1 MVERGASVRSAAPA
15 PASAEASA
23 AVPPPPE
30 AGTAHVWWARR
41 QDAVPALER
50 LLDEAERG
58 RLAAYRRE
66 EDRDRFLA
74 GCALAKAALGGYLGR
89 EPGSIRLDRTCPR
102 CGRPHGKP
110 RLVDTEAAGTGRLEL
125 SVSHAGDL
133 VVVAVAA
140 GTPVG
145 VDVEPLD
152 RRLRPAELARVAL
165 APDEAE
171 ILETL
176 ETEDERVCGFLVYW
190 TRKEAVT
197 KAVGLGL
204 EIALETIRVSAPG
217 EPPRLLSWPHD
228 ASPADVALFDLAAPG
243 RHVAALAVLGR
254 CEAVVELDG
263 SGILSSQS

>member
-1 MVERGASVRSAAPA
+1 MVERGASVRGAASAPA
-15 PASAEASA
+15 PGEASA
-23 AVPPPPE
+23 AVPPPA

-41 QDAVPALER
+41 QDAAPSLER
-50 LLDEAERG
+50 LLDEAELG
-58 RLAAYRRE
+58 RLAAYRRQ

-74 GCALAKAALGGYLGR
+74 GCALAKTALGGYLGR
-89 EPGSIRLDRTCPR
+89 EPGSVRLDRTCPR

-110 RLVDTEAAGTGRLEL
+110 RLVDTDTTAAELEL

-140 GTPVG
+140 GAPVG

-165 APDEAE
+165 APEEAE

-176 ETEDERVCGFLVYW
+176 EKADERARGFLVYW
-190 TRKEAVT
+190 TRKEAAT

-217 EPPRLLSWPHD
+217 EPPSLLSWPHD
-228 ASPADVALFDLAAPG
+228 AAPADVALFDLSAPG

-254 CEAVVELDG
+254 CEDIVALDG
-263 SGILSSQS
+263 SGIFPP